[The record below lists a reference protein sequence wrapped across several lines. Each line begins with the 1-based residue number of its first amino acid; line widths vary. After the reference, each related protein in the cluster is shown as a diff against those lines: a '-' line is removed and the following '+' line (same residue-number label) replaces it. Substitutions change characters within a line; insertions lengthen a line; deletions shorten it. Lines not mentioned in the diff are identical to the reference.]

1 MADRPDADHEGQPAS
16 YSPPPHHRPE
26 WVARGW
32 GAPRSADPALGA
44 TSGWSTPLPD
54 SLGWA
59 SDDGRTAAAM
69 GSGHGALLPER
80 DPSTQGRGTA
90 ASRGTAARSSIAIAL
105 GAALAASLGT
115 YALLLGGGHLD
126 RQVVIPEPL
135 GQQTVGGQASDP
147 DIIRV
152 VEENAVIGAVDRVSP
167 AVVTITPRGRDG
179 AFTFNEGVGSG
190 VIFDAGGWVVTNRHV
205 VCNAD
210 SLSVQLADGQ
220 RYEGSV
226 HGLDTLTDLAIVKIE
241 GAGLPAVE
249 IGNSGTLKVGQQ
261 AIAIGSPLG
270 TFTNS
275 VTTGVVSAMGRR
287 IDVAD
292 ACSRSG
298 QLESLRD
305 LIQTDAAIN
314 PGNSG
319 GALVDIDG
327 NLIGINTAIA
337 GDAQG
342 IGFAIPI
349 NLARPIM
356 QQALDGESL
365 SRPWM
370 GIWYTELTPVIQ
382 DQRGL
387 ILGYGALIEPPEDL
401 RGSAVF
407 GGSPA
412 DVAGLRDGD
421 IITHV
426 DGIRVDGDN
435 PLDQILTQYRPH
447 ENVSLRVLRGDEL
460 VDLEM
465 ELGTRPANQ

>member
-1 MADRPDADHEGQPAS
+1 MADRPEADHEGQPAS

-26 WVARGW
+26 WVSRGW
-32 GAPRSADPALGA
+32 GSPGPAAGPERGAPGGWRVPSSDSAAWAAGHDPTG
-44 TSGWSTPLPD
+44 THV
-54 SLGWA
+54 
-59 SDDGRTAAAM
+59 
-69 GSGHGALLPER
+69 GSGLGTP
-80 DPSTQGRGTA
+80 PSGPQPSRLGRG
-90 ASRGTAARSSIAIAL
+90 SAARSSIALAL
-105 GAALAASLGT
+105 AAALAASMAT
-115 YALLLGGGHLD
+115 YTLLFVGGQLD
-126 RQVVIPEPL
+126 RQIVIPEPL
-135 GQQTVGGQASDP
+135 SQQAGVERAADP
-147 DIIRV
+147 DVIRV
-152 VEENAVIGAVDRVSP
+152 VEESAVTSAVAKVSP
-167 AVVTITPRGRDG
+167 AVVTITPRGRNG
-179 AFTFNEGVGSG
+179 LFVYTEGVGSG
-190 VIFDAGGWVVTNRHV
+190 IIYDPDGWVVTNRHV

-210 SLSVQLADGQ
+210 ALSVQLADGQ
-220 RYEGSV
+220 SYEGTV

-241 GAGLPAVE
+241 GTGLPAVD
-249 IGNSGTLKVGQQ
+249 IGNSGTLKVGQR

-292 ACSRSG
+292 TCSRTG
-298 QLESLRD
+298 QIESLRD

-319 GALVDIDG
+319 GALVDIG
-327 NLIGINTAIA
+327 GALIGINTAIA

-356 QQALDGESL
+356 QQAVEGESL

-370 GIWYTELTPVIQ
+370 GIWYTALTPVIQ

-387 ILGYGALIEPPEDL
+387 LLGYGALIEPPEGL

-407 GGSPA
+407 EGTPA

-421 IITHV
+421 IITHI
-426 DGIRVDGDN
+426 DGTKVDGDN
-435 PLDQILTQYRPH
+435 PLDQILTQYRPR
-447 ENVSLRVLRGDEL
+447 EKVSLRVLRGGQII
-460 VDLEM
+460 DLEM

>member
-1 MADRPDADHEGQPAS
+1 MADRPPLDHEGQAAF
-16 YSPPPHHRPE
+16 YSPPPNHRLD
-26 WVARGW
+26 RQGGW
-32 GAPRSADPALGA
+32 GGPASATPLLGDEPASSAPGGRHTGSPTPRRSSGSSTRSAA
-44 TSGWSTPLPD
+44 
-54 SLGWA
+54 
-59 SDDGRTAAAM
+59 
-69 GSGHGALLPER
+69 
-80 DPSTQGRGTA
+80 
-90 ASRGTAARSSIAIAL
+90 AIAL
-105 GAALAASLGT
+105 AAALVASLGT
-115 YALLLGGGHLD
+115 YALLLAGGQLD
-126 RQVVIPEPL
+126 RRVVISPPLAQQAGSEPR
-135 GQQTVGGQASDP
+135 GEP
-147 DIIRV
+147 DVIRV
-152 VEENAVIGAVDRVSP
+152 VEETAVTAAVDKVSP

-179 AFTFNEGVGSG
+179 VFVFTEGVGSG
-190 VIFDAGGWVVTNRHV
+190 VIYDPDGWVVTNRHV

-220 RYEGSV
+220 RYEGSI
-226 HGLDTLTDLAIVKIE
+226 HGLDTLTDLAIVKID
-241 GAGLPAVE
+241 GTDLPAVD
-249 IGNSGTLKVGQQ
+249 IGNSGTLKVGQR

-292 ACSRSG
+292 ACSPSR
-298 QLESLRD
+298 QIESLRD

-319 GALVDIDG
+319 GALVDVEG
-327 NLIGINTAIA
+327 ALIGINTAIA

-356 QQALDGESL
+356 QQAVEGESL

-370 GIWYTELTPVIQ
+370 GIWYTALTPVIQ

-387 ILGYGALIEPPEDL
+387 LLGYGALIEPPEDL

-407 GGSPA
+407 EASPA
-412 DVAGLRDGD
+412 ALAGLRDGD

-426 DGIRVDGDN
+426 DGIKVDGEN
-435 PLDQILTQYRPH
+435 PLDQILTQYRPR
-447 ENVSLRVLRGDEL
+447 EMLSLRVLRGEEL
-460 VDLEM
+460 IDMEM

>member
-1 MADRPDADHEGQPAS
+1 MPDRPDADQPGQHAS
-16 YSPPPHHRPE
+16 YSPPPLPRADRIAVASGQRVGTAPRTVPPGSTVGAPG
-26 WVARGW
+26 WVRRDGTTASDPAPRAARG
-32 GAPRSADPALGA
+32 GGVSRL
-44 TSGWSTPLPD
+44 TL
-54 SLGWA
+54 L
-59 SDDGRTAAAM
+59 AAVV
-69 GSGHGALLPER
+69 
-80 DPSTQGRGTA
+80 
-90 ASRGTAARSSIAIAL
+90 
-105 GAALAASLGT
+105 AALAASVGT

-126 RQVVIPEPL
+126 RQVLVEQPL
-135 GQQTVGGQASDP
+135 GQQTRAEGGADP
-147 DIIRV
+147 DVIRV
-152 VEENAVIGAVDRVSP
+152 VEENAVTDAVDKVSP
-167 AVVTITPRGRDG
+167 AVVTITPQGRSG
-179 AFTFNEGVGSG
+179 NVVYAEGVGSG
-190 VIFDAGGWVVTNRHV
+190 VIYDPDGWVVTNRHV
-205 VCNAD
+205 VCDAD

-220 RYEGSV
+220 RYEGTIY
-226 HGLDTLTDLAIVKIE
+226 GLDTLTDLAIVKVE
-241 GAGLPAVE
+241 AHDLPTVDM
-249 IGNSGTLKVGQQ
+249 GNSGTLKVGQH

-292 ACSRSG
+292 VCSSTG

-327 NLIGINTAIA
+327 ALIGINTAIA

-356 QQALDGESL
+356 QQAVDGELL

-370 GIWYTELTPVIQ
+370 GIWYTSLTPIDR

-387 ILGYGALIEPPEDL
+387 LLGYGALVEPPEGL
-401 RGSAVF
+401 GGSAVF
-407 GGSPA
+407 EGSPA
-412 DVAGLRDGD
+412 DVAGIQEGD

-426 DGIRVDGDN
+426 DGIKVDGDN
-435 PLDQILTQYRPH
+435 PLDEILTQYRPH
-447 ENVSLRVLRGDEL
+447 ETVSLRVLRGEQVL
-460 VDLEM
+460 DLQM